1 MSLAFCSLK
10 PGQSPPTSIYLIC
23 CRSLLPP
30 FINDHSVMAAAGST
44 SAAQLALPT
53 IPTVCIAPT
62 DPSQAGL
69 LLSPASEVIPKKL
82 VDKIRSSR
90 FIEMKEL
97 LQHLSP
103 CPTGGATG
111 ANLHPGSR
119 NRSSSSS
126 RSILFTHLVLLF
138 SWFCG
143 NLNVRPDHQG
153 PACIC
158 TSRYQ
163 TNPESRR
170 THMDGLR

>member
-30 FINDHSVMAAAGST
+30 CINDHSVMAAAGST

-82 VDKIRSSR
+82 VDKIQSGR
-90 FIEMKEL
+90 FIE
-97 LQHLSP
+97 
-103 CPTGGATG
+103 
-111 ANLHPGSR
+111 
-119 NRSSSSS
+119 
-126 RSILFTHLVLLF
+126 ILFRLYVCGLYNGCIYVCCVVGRPGQVSTLSHVGGVAPALLPNPLF
-138 SWFCG
+138 HPNGWKPGFIAPVGSQPG
-143 NLNVRPDHQG
+143 
-153 PACIC
+153 AC
-158 TSRYQ
+158 
-163 TNPESRR
+163 
-170 THMDGLR
+170 

>member
-53 IPTVCIAPT
+53 IPTVRIAPT
-62 DPSQAGL
+62 DPCCSHL
-69 LLSPASEVIPKKL
+69 PPKLSTCGQDPVRQVYRNEGAPP
-82 VDKIRSSR
+82 R
-90 FIEMKEL
+90 
-97 LQHLSP
+97 QHLSP

-111 ANLHPGSR
+111 ANLHPGSG
-119 NRSSSSS
+119 NRSSSSL
-126 RSILFTHLVLLF
+126 RSILFTNLVLLF

-143 NLNVRPDHQG
+143 NLNV
-153 PACIC
+153 
-158 TSRYQ
+158 
-163 TNPESRR
+163 
-170 THMDGLR
+170 